1 MRAFE
6 CVCRVSVFE
15 YRTLYVHNW
24 ADMEQ
29 ENFNSMNRKNDDQTR
44 SERERGFKKKIDL
57 ANL

>member
-1 MRAFE
+1 M
-6 CVCRVSVFE
+6 CVCRVSAYEF
-15 YRTLYVHNW
+15 RTLYVHNW

>member
-1 MRAFE
+1 MY
-6 CVCRVSVFE
+6 VRVSVFE
-15 YRTLYVHNW
+15 ILTLYVHNW

-44 SERERGFKKKIDL
+44 SERERVFKKIDL

>member
-29 ENFNSMNRKNDDQTR
+29 ENFNSMKRRDDDQTR
-44 SERERGFKKKIDL
+44 SEGERVFKKKIDL

>member
-1 MRAFE
+1 M
-6 CVCRVSVFE
+6 CVCRVSVYEF
-15 YRTLYVHNW
+15 RTLYVHNW